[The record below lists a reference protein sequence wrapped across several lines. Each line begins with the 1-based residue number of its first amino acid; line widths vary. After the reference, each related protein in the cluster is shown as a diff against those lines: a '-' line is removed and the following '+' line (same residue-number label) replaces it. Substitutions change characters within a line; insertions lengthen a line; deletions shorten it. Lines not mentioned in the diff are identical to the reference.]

1 MAYYIFIED
10 NKING
15 AGQARQLTE
24 GVQNIE
30 VTQEVYETY
39 LEDDLA
45 YIWDGE
51 EIIENPNYAADKA
64 QRERQELDALTL
76 TPADVERALYAAK
89 NMDFEDLKAL
99 IVQSIPNIDIKGLSI
114 EFRAKDFY
122 RGAMAGGMRLFD
134 VVGALLGYTPADM
147 DYLFM
152 HKQLPPAPVQE
163 VEQE

>member
-15 AGQARQLTE
+15 CGCCRQLTE

-30 VTQEVYETY
+30 VTQEVYEAY

-64 QRERQELDALTL
+64 QRERQELDSLCMTRG
-76 TPADVERALYAAK
+76 D
-89 NMDFEDLKAL
+89 MFEAL
-99 IVQSIPNIDIKGLSI
+99 ILAFGKTKSDIRTLIENYPGLS
-114 EFRAKDFY
+114 ELERSLYLNRFDEALDFY
-122 RGAMAGGMRLFD
+122 RGYPAINLI
-134 VVGALLGYTPADM
+134 GAYLGVSSDKLDRFFQTKDYHDLLPDEE
-147 DYLFM
+147 
-152 HKQLPPAPVQE
+152 PE
-163 VEQE
+163 EE